1 MTFKRID
8 IGKLDRWKGN
18 EGIGCQTEG
27 MRAERKAREINEVD
41 EGYLSIGD
49 NGGGVGKRGY
59 RKEVEGG

>member
-1 MTFKRID
+1 M
-8 IGKLDRWKGN
+8 

-27 MRAERKAREINEVD
+27 MRADRKAREINEVD

-59 RKEVEGG
+59 REEVEGG